1 MIGATFFECLMSPCT
16 AYGDRTHTPGLRIR
30 YPEPLDQRGLLA
42 CPPVDSNH
50 APSGSEPDVL
60 SAELDGLMKLVDA
73 GGLEP
78 THGRRLRLY
87 RPDATPV
94 ADAIAR
100 KVEDSNPRRPR
111 GRRPGFRDQV
121 HAHWCIPSMSCA
133 EGHGIEPSSFRT
145 EPVSNRL
152 EAPSFRPSMRTVRCQ
167 CGAPPS
173 TRLVPDRSRSGNGI
187 RTRTLQLMRLRLYR

>member
-1 MIGATFFECLMSPCT
+1 MIGATFFECLMPPCT

-78 THGRRLRLY
+78 THVRRLRLY

-100 KVEDSNPRRPR
+100 KVKESNPQVLPWPGIRHRLRTIPRHPPSLTRKVTESNRRPC
-111 GRRPGFRDQV
+111 GRSRLATGLRHQAADLPCERSGASVVHPRALASCRTVLVAGTGF
-121 HAHWCIPSMSCA
+121 
-133 EGHGIEPSSFRT
+133 
-145 EPVSNRL
+145 EPVPYSL
-152 EAPSFRPSMRTVRCQ
+152 
-167 CGAPPS
+167 
-173 TRLVPDRSRSGNGI
+173 
-187 RTRTLQLMRLRLYR
+187 